1 MKDAMK
7 WKKSELFF
15 IMIILIFMT
24 LLAKAFYQHTTTEA
38 ESNIVTSLG
47 QGWYQVRD
55 GERIDLELPA
65 SVMSDSEGK
74 IILYNDS
81 LTAEDSGKTLSSRG
95 VQDNLEIYMGDK
107 ILYHYQDNIFHRNK
121 QMKGKIWADINLP
134 DNTGKESLRFIFKD
148 VKDKQ
153 LYIQAPLIGSFV
165 LIVRQ
170 HILDYVVSGFIILAM
185 FCLSIISVIIFLYTR
200 YRGIIEKRFLNV
212 AFFLILCGFWC
223 ILDSGIY
230 QMYGKQC
237 AKGTLLSF
245 YAFMLMSV
253 PMLHFVQNT
262 VSRSVQWVPQI
273 WIFLLY
279 MNAVLQG
286 CMNLV
291 FKIPFIHML
300 FITHLLLFT
309 GIISMTYLLWK
320 EYQRNRTQ
328 ELNLALK
335 AFVVLGLSGVT
346 ALALYWILSIY
357 WYDAVFQFGILLYIA
372 ILFWGLLCKVF
383 NDVQFHLEQIVYER
397 MSLEDRMTGLKN
409 RKAFEQDLEKIQED
423 FVLIRNALL
432 LFIDIA
438 GLKNIN
444 DAYGMQ
450 MGDEAVIRTARS
462 VQVATDTPLEQKLE
476 CYRVDGDEF
485 AVVVINPQIL
495 PDEWIRLIKD
505 EINKE
510 SGSKCYIRLKFGYSY
525 LRQADGTI
533 NSISN
538 WKMQA
543 DSMLRVNTIK
553 PARDRYDL

>member
-1 MKDAMK
+1 MKDVMK

-24 LLAKAFYQHTTTEA
+24 LLTKAFYQHTTTEA
-38 ESNIVTSLG
+38 ESNIVTSFG
-47 QGWYQVRD
+47 QGWYQIRD

-134 DNTGKESLRFIFKD
+134 DNTGKKSLRFIFKD

-170 HILDYVVSGFIILAM
+170 HILDSVVSVFIILGM
-185 FCLSIISVIIFLYTR
+185 FGLSIISVIIFLYTR

-230 QMYGKQC
+230 QMYVKQC

-273 WIFLLY
+273 WIFLFY

-309 GIISMTYLLWK
+309 GVISMMYLLWK

-372 ILFWGLLCKVF
+372 VLFWGLLCKVF

-423 FVLIRNALL
+423 SVLIRNALL

-462 VQVATDTPLEQKLE
+462 VQVATDTPSEQKLE

-485 AVVVINPQIL
+485 AVVVTNPQIL
-495 PDEWIRLIKD
+495 PDEWIKLIKD

-510 SGSKCYIRLKFGYSY
+510 SGSKCYIQLRFGYSY
-525 LRQADGTI
+525 LRQADGII